1 MINILV
7 TGSNGQLGSSILS
20 LENNFSDY
28 NLLFTDIDDLDL
40 LNFSDVEN
48 YIVKNKIEVIINCA
62 AYTNVDKAEDEL
74 GIADEIN
81 NLAVENLARLAKKFR
96 MKLIHISTDYVFDG
110 NAEKPYFEKDKP
122 NPQSIYGLTKMK
134 GEKAMMC
141 INPVNSLIIRT
152 SWLYSKY
159 GHNFVKTI
167 LELSKEKEKISVV
180 SDQIGS
186 PTYANDLAQAILQ
199 LIPSLKNKGVQ
210 IYHYANKGKCSW
222 FDFAKEIVN
231 LSNNKCLVE
240 AIPSERFETK
250 TKRPKFSL
258 LNTEKIETVF
268 QIEIPYW
275 KDSLKNCLTE
285 GIKHN

>member
-7 TGSNGQLGSSILS
+7 TGSNGQLGSSIVS

-28 NLLFTDIDDLDL
+28 NLLFTDKYDLDL
-40 LNFSDVEN
+40 LNFSAVEN
-48 YIVKNKIEVIINCA
+48 YVVKNKIEVIINCA
-62 AYTNVDKAEDEL
+62 AYTNVDKAEDEP
-74 GIADEIN
+74 GIANEIN
-81 NLAVENLARLAKKFR
+81 NSAVENLARLSKKIQ

-110 NAEKPYFEKDKP
+110 NAEIPYNETDKP

-134 GEKAMMC
+134 GEKAMKT
-141 INPVNSLIIRT
+141 ISPDNSLIIRT
-152 SWLYSKY
+152 SWLYSEY

-167 LELSKEKEKISVV
+167 LKLVEEKEKISVV

-186 PTYANDLAQAILQ
+186 PTYAYDLAKAILQ

-222 FDFAKEIVN
+222 FEFAEEIVH
-231 LSNNKCLVE
+231 LSNNICSVE

-250 TKRPKFSL
+250 ANRPKFSL
-258 LNTEKIETVF
+258 LNTDKIEREF

-275 KDSLKNCLTE
+275 KDSLKNCLLK

>member
-48 YIVKNKIEVIINCA
+48 YVVKNKIEVIINCG
-62 AYTNVDKAEDEL
+62 AYTNVDKAEEEL
-74 GIADEIN
+74 DIADKIN
-81 NLAVENLARLAKKFR
+81 NLAVENLARLAKKIR

-110 NAEKPYFEKDKP
+110 NAEKPYFETDKP
-122 NPQSIYGLTKMK
+122 NPQNIYGLTKMK
-134 GEKAMMC
+134 GEKAMMRM
-141 INPVNSLIIRT
+141 NPVNSLIIRT
-152 SWLYSKY
+152 SWLYSEY

-167 LELSKEKEKISVV
+167 LKLSKEKEKISVV

-222 FDFAKEIVN
+222 FEFAEEIVN
-231 LSNNKCLVE
+231 LSTHICSVE

-250 TKRPKFSL
+250 AKRPKFSL

-275 KDSLKNCLTE
+275 KDSLKNCLSE
-285 GIKHN
+285 GIKHS

>member
-1 MINILV
+1 MFSIILTIWMINILV

-222 FDFAKEIVN
+222 FDFA
-231 LSNNKCLVE
+231 
-240 AIPSERFETK
+240 
-250 TKRPKFSL
+250 
-258 LNTEKIETVF
+258 
-268 QIEIPYW
+268 
-275 KDSLKNCLTE
+275 
-285 GIKHN
+285 